1 MKYED
6 VKDQIKSYFDNVDPD
21 DLYEQCVKH
30 GIIDDSEGEDL
41 IGHWCCVG
49 NDSSDIRA
57 IVKILDYKDG
67 MYISESKNLY
77 PYAEKVHKILLDEL
91 GLK

>member
-21 DLYEQCVKH
+21 ELYEQCVKH

-41 IGHWCCVG
+41 IGH
-49 NDSSDIRA
+49 
-57 IVKILDYKDG
+57 
-67 MYISESKNLY
+67 
-77 PYAEKVHKILLDEL
+77 
-91 GLK
+91 